1 MDTTKSSFIVN
12 IDNIDQG
19 YYSVEIGGGLR
30 IIALN
35 SIMFCPDYQ
44 LADNLT
50 KELNRKEQMDWLSA
64 QLKNAR
70 TDNKK

>member
-35 SIMFCPDYQ
+35 SIMFCTDYQ

-64 QLKNAR
+64 QLKMHEPII
-70 TDNKK
+70 KK